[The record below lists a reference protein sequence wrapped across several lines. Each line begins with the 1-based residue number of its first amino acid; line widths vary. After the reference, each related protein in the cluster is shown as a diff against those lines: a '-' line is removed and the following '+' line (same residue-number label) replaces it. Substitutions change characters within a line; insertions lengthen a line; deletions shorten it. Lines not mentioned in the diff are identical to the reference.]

1 MKMSKEYKIFRKIA
15 STEGVSVEQVRKDIE
30 TGLSNPDPDVQRI
43 WSSIPCKNN
52 RPTPE
57 ELVRHWSR
65 KIYKNRNDNLY
76 I

>member
-1 MKMSKEYKIFRKIA
+1 MKMSKEYKIYQKIA
-15 STEGVSVEQVRKDIE
+15 STEGVSVEQVRKDIETAIE

-57 ELVRHWSR
+57 ELVRHLS
-65 KIYKNRNDNLY
+65 
-76 I
+76 